1 MECASHSRVPVLAL
15 AKECDNTYI
24 QGMPTTLR
32 DEIRQTRPFA
42 SPKEEAFLSV
52 IRTGAQLVDGVER
65 LLRPYGLSMPQYNVL
80 RILRGAEP
88 AGLCRNEVRDRMLTR
103 MPDMTRLLDRM
114 VTTRLTKEGRRVL
127 TELDPVV
134 TAEHARRFRGLTAA
148 QVKSLVE
155 LLAAVRAG

>member
-1 MECASHSRVPVLAL
+1 
-15 AKECDNTYI
+15 
-24 QGMPTTLR
+24 MPTTLR

-114 VTTRLTKEGRRVL
+114 EAAGLISRSRESDDRRMVTTRLTKEGRRVL
-127 TELDPVV
+127 AELDPVV
-134 TAEHARRFRGLTAA
+134 TAEHARRFRGLTTA
-148 QVKSLVE
+148 QVKALVE
-155 LLAAVRAG
+155 LLAAVRGG